1 LVALASVKRG
11 RTRAQ
16 VPIEKF
22 SEVTMIDVS
31 VTLWQLLDSKLVL
44 SVFHQFPVTV
54 WLHPTRMPTAARAS

>member
-1 LVALASVKRG
+1 LLIALASEKRE

-31 VTLWQLLDSKLVL
+31 VTL
-44 SVFHQFPVTV
+44 
-54 WLHPTRMPTAARAS
+54 